1 MTWNWD
7 WNVCLSNKFHFLSTC
22 LKEFIFF
29 IILAVHRSNSLQID
43 NDQQIQMKKKYISE
57 KLAKSSAHSAEPEPE
72 ININLKWQNY
82 FESEAKTRGNL
93 KFLNFV
99 YKHFSQFEQMK
110 KKSNFLLV
118 RSMED
123 GGVDE
128 LDCYRLS
135 AAPVGPNVRLSS
147 SVKFFSFDS

>member
-43 NDQQIQMKKKYISE
+43 NDQQIQMKKKVYQKNSWNHRRI
-57 KLAKSSAHSAEPEPE
+57 LLNRNRKSIHVS
-72 ININLKWQNY
+72 NLKWYNY

-128 LDCYRLS
+128 LDCSHCLGMIY
-135 AAPVGPNVRLSS
+135 
-147 SVKFFSFDS
+147 